1 MWWEEKKW
9 ESTRGDTTVAPD
21 LALEN
26 KKNGAKRLGSQ
37 STTHKPHAIGR
48 RKRKT
53 FDTGVQHSNRKRH
66 NGTIRNAVKDG
77 GHTERREKRKQQPF
91 E

>member
-21 LALEN
+21 LAQEN

-48 RKRKT
+48 RK
-53 FDTGVQHSNRKRH
+53 
-66 NGTIRNAVKDG
+66 
-77 GHTERREKRKQQPF
+77 ERRSTQVYNIRTESVTMALYGMR
-91 E
+91 